1 MKLKHFVIIV
11 LSVALAKCSRG
22 PKCWGDDKNEGIIQE
37 EIGLTCVDIVSQTE
51 FVITNDSQLLSTF
64 KGACTPPTIDF
75 NVHSLLGLYTTGKCE
90 VKYIREV
97 IRKEEERKYEY
108 TVTLK
113 QCGLC
118 KRAALSY
125 NWVIVPKLPNGWT
138 VDFKIKKK

>member
-1 MKLKHFVIIV
+1 MILIQ
-11 LSVALAKCSRG
+11 CSRS
-22 PKCWGDDKNEGIIQE
+22 PRCWGEDKNNGIIEE
-37 EIGLTCVDIVSQTE
+37 EIGQTCVDLVNQTE
-51 FVITNDSQLLSTF
+51 FIITNDSQLVNAF
-64 KGACTPPTIDF
+64 VGGCTPPSIDF
-75 NVHSLLGLYTTGKCE
+75 NNHTILGLYTTGKCE

-97 IRKEEERKYEY
+97 IRNEEDKKYEY

-138 VDFKIKKK
+138 VDFKIKEK